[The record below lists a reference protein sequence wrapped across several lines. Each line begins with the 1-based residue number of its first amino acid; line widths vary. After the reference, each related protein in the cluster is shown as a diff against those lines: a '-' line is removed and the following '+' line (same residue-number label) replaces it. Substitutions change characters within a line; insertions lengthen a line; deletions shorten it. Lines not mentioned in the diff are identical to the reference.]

1 MLALSHPLRVAGLVA
16 CGLATLAATLAGCTP
31 KATPAECSALVD
43 HYAGLVVTEHFP
55 DAGADRI
62 VAEQEREKT
71 EARSDDSFKNCSS
84 EVSRAELDCAMRATT
99 ANALEKC
106 LE

>member
-1 MLALSHPLRVAGLVA
+1 VPALMGRRVAAGLCA
-16 CGLATLAATLAGCTP
+16 CALAVGADAVAGCKP
-31 KATPAECSALVD
+31 KASPAECSALVD
-43 HYAGLVVTEHFP
+43 HYAALVVTEHFP

-62 VAEQEREKT
+62 AAEQEREKG

-84 EVSRAELDCAMRATT
+84 EVSRTELDCAMRATT
-99 ANALEKC
+99 ANAVEKC